1 MVLVVALM
9 KVTAVAVVSLM
20 VVMEV
25 VMISGE

>member
-9 KVTAVAVVSLM
+9 KVTAVAVVLLM